1 MNVTDLTQRPPRS
14 PRVKLGGYVLL
25 PRMLDK
31 GRAHIA
37 NKAGEYHYACPL
49 DQRFLSFTGLRAED
63 ILALL
68 QQGKSDTEVLA
79 WVREHSPRSD
89 WEIVAWSEY
98 QNNRAPADNEG
109 RDFFNETI
117 KQVAPDR
124 DDLITWFDL
133 LDADDYVSFGGRA

>member
-1 MNVTDLTQRPPRS
+1 MRTIDFPRSLCRVSFMHVTDLTQRPPRS

-37 NKAGEYHYACPL
+37 DKAGEYHYACPM

-68 QQGKSDTEVLA
+68 QQGKSDPEVLA

-89 WEIVAWSEY
+89 WEIAAWSEY
-98 QNNRAPADNEG
+98 QSNRAPSDKDG
-109 RDFFNETI
+109 RGVFN
-117 KQVAPDR
+117 A
-124 DDLITWFDL
+124 
-133 LDADDYVSFGGRA
+133 